1 MGPIGYKRL
10 KGSLKQFGVCKGD
23 ECVASFRG
31 GNFSSLYTTR
41 AFDVLT
47 EQCYTSYKRDA

>member
-1 MGPIGYKRL
+1 MDPSRDKQL

-31 GNFSSLYTTR
+31 GNFSSLYTLR

-47 EQCYTSYKRDA
+47 EECYTS